1 MSYSRSLRKRRATG
15 IYIGPTV
22 SNSSPK
28 NNRRG
33 CLCLN
38 LNTGNLFYYSY
49 DVKCCDG
56 YLQNQGIGKTES
68 VITEHGAFSSGFSD
82 GFDIQKI
89 N

>member
-28 NNRRG
+28 NSRRG
-33 CLCLN
+33 CLCLDS
-38 LNTGNLFYYSY
+38 NTY

-68 VITEHGAFSSGFSD
+68 VITRPGAFSTGFSD
-82 GFDIQKI
+82 GFDIQII